1 MRGIYGMTTSFRA
14 PRQYTSRYGEPPMI
28 SIMVSGT
35 TTFSGDQNHAF
46 YLAQFKEWLRAR
58 HPGTKSTVRCRWRP
72 EEYGR
77 VRVPVKV
84 PPLTV
89 QSGLP
94 LKEQQRLV
102 DIERSMI
109 ENAWRDNVGW
119 RD

>member
-1 MRGIYGMTTSFRA
+1 MTTSFRT

-35 TTFSGDQNHAF
+35 TTLPGDQTHAF
-46 YLAQFKEWLRAR
+46 YLNQFKEWLRAR
-58 HPGTKSTVRCRWRP
+58 HPETKITVRCRWRP
-72 EEYGR
+72 EQYGHAR
-77 VRVPVKV
+77 AIVKV

-94 LKEQQRLV
+94 PKEQQRLV
-102 DIERSMI
+102 DIERDMI
-109 ENAWRDNVGW
+109 EEAWRDNVGW